1 MLCSSNLQNFSSLHF
16 AAYHGDAKLVRQLLE
31 RNDVDLDHQDKS
43 GLTAA
48 MIAAQK
54 AHIEVFKELI
64 FARANV
70 SMKST
75 KGATTMN
82 LAEENG
88 YKELCK
94 RVMCDAITAGVLQG
108 ADFKEIHFA
117 TRENCELLLHLLK
130 HGHSFNSLDNQ
141 GSTPL
146 MTCVREGHIDACKL
160 LLNEGADCYISNR
173 VGETALSLTHASKK
187 MVEEIILD
195 HVAKKVVLT
204 VAHLSKHTKQGKG
217 SPHLKSVKLL
227 KSAEKGHIKVFKE
240 LIFAGANITMKST
253 KGATTMNLAEEN
265 GYKELCD
272 KRVMFDAITAGV
284 LQGAHFK
291 EIHFAARGNCELLLH
306 LLKHGHSVNSLD
318 NQGSTP
324 LMTCVR
330 EGHSDACKLLLN
342 EGADCYISNRVGE
355 TTLSLT
361 HASKKMVEE
370 IILDHIAKKVVL
382 TVAQLSKHTKQGKGS
397 PHLKSVKLL
406 KSSVLSWGSSK
417 KRNVYCMENLNAS
430 RMVIRLAD
438 ECSVGPRCNFTQF
451 KTLKTQR
458 GPSEHSSASRL
469 VMRFALEFFD
479 KSYGLS
485 ASSNTR
491 RMVIRLIDGCSEDP
505 RCNFRHSKAMKTQR
519 GPFEHPSAS
528 RMISEIVLELSGK
541 SYGLPASSNAS
552 RMVMRL
558 ADGCS
563 KRLRCNFTQSEALK
577 TQRGPS
583 EYIST
588 SRLVMRLALELA
600 NKSYDLPASSNA
612 SHITIRL
619 ADECLEGP
627 RCDFT

>member
-227 KSAEKGHIKVFKE
+227 KSGF
-240 LIFAGANITMKST
+240 
-253 KGATTMNLAEEN
+253 
-265 GYKELCD
+265 
-272 KRVMFDAITAGV
+272 
-284 LQGAHFK
+284 
-291 EIHFAARGNCELLLH
+291 
-306 LLKHGHSVNSLD
+306 
-318 NQGSTP
+318 
-324 LMTCVR
+324 
-330 EGHSDACKLLLN
+330 
-342 EGADCYISNRVGE
+342 
-355 TTLSLT
+355 
-361 HASKKMVEE
+361 
-370 IILDHIAKKVVL
+370 
-382 TVAQLSKHTKQGKGS
+382 
-397 PHLKSVKLL
+397 
-406 KSSVLSWGSSK
+406 LSWGSSK
-417 KRNVYCMENLNAS
+417 KRNVYCMEKKTMVVKLLLRSRARPDCKARMGAWSWDLRLEEVLRVGAGMAEPFNATWCVIEYWES
-430 RMVIRLAD
+430 TGSILRMLLEHENVNSELQGRSLLCHAILCNND
-438 ECSVGPRCNFTQF
+438 EATRI
-451 KTLKTQR
+451 LLRR
-458 GPSEHSSASRL
+458 GAN
-469 VMRFALEFFD
+469 VEFC
-479 KSYGLS
+479 
-485 ASSNTR
+485 
-491 RMVIRLIDGCSEDP
+491 IWIEDG
-505 RCNFRHSKAMKTQR
+505 A
-519 GPFEHPSAS
+519 
-528 RMISEIVLELSGK
+528 
-541 SYGLPASSNAS
+541 
-552 RMVMRL
+552 
-558 ADGCS
+558 
-563 KRLRCNFTQSEALK
+563 
-577 TQRGPS
+577 
-583 EYIST
+583 
-588 SRLVMRLALELA
+588 
-600 NKSYDLPASSNA
+600 
-612 SHITIRL
+612 
-619 ADECLEGP
+619 
-627 RCDFT
+627 